1 MTVRNLNWSSNKSEN
16 CQPFQHSSV
25 NRNIAF
31 SISILA
37 KTFTVNILGRNDAWV
52 HCLGVFVLTGKNGKG
67 TGRKRGSLQAFHVF
81 HICSSF
87 LCFWVALLDATCLRH
102 CFLWWTCYIM
112 LSTLSNLLVQTKWCT
127 SCRGFPSRCSKHGAW
142 LWCRGLV
149 RSPACYLR
157 CHSHHSPLR
166 AQESDSDGVERH
178 ILEAL
183 KAGMAP
189 HVEPFSGRW
198 VWESDRASLGPLP

>member
-1 MTVRNLNWSSNKSEN
+1 MTVKNLNWSSNKSEN

-52 HCLGVFVLTGKNGKG
+52 HCLGVLVLTGKNGKG

-87 LCFWVALLDATCLRH
+87 SCFWVALLDATCLRR

-112 LSTLSNLLVQTKWCT
+112 LSTSINSIKPSCT
-127 SCRGFPSRCSKHGAW
+127 NQMVHFMPGISITM
-142 LWCRGLV
+142 
-149 RSPACYLR
+149 
-157 CHSHHSPLR
+157 
-166 AQESDSDGVERH
+166 QETWR
-178 ILEAL
+178 LAL
-183 KAGMAP
+183 M
-189 HVEPFSGRW
+189 
-198 VWESDRASLGPLP
+198 